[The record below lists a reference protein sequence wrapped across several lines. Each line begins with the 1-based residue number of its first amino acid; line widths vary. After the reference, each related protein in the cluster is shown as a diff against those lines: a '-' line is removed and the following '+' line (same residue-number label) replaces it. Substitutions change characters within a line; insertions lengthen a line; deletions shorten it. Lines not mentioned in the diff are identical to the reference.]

1 VVDEQWRLA
10 KLRFLIIIHQ
20 LHLGMGKHLE
30 MIVRWGS
37 LVLAFRCSFRFRHS
51 SSQLRIRL
59 EHFVGYILRF
69 RLKQDCLGI
78 LEIQR
83 LLVNLCSMEDIHLIR
98 LFPIH
103 LHMKFLHLLENS
115 FHFHH

>member
-1 VVDEQWRLA
+1 VVDEQWQLA

-30 MIVRWGS
+30 LMLGWGA
-37 LVLAFRCSFRFRHS
+37 LVVVLRCSFRFRHS

-59 EHFVGYILRF
+59 EYFVGCILRF

-83 LLVNLCSMEDIHLIR
+83 LMVNLRAMEDIHLIR

-103 LHMKFLHLLENS
+103 LHMKFLHLLVNS